1 MDSFEYCFYLVRW
14 DVEGRIILKPFVP
27 MSGVVSTDFATLGAA
42 GWEIAHIVDKVA
54 QTVFSLAVFK
64 RKLPPGDGDA
74 KPRKKSGQSDA

>member
-14 DVEGRIILKPFVP
+14 DIEGKILMRPLLPTTDEREV
-27 MSGVVSTDFATLGAA
+27 DFATLGAA